1 MSTITI
7 RNVNEKT
14 KARLKLR
21 AARKG
26 LSMEEELRRILDDIA
41 LQDENEFG
49 LGTRIRQIHEKYGLE
64 QFDEPFVIPR
74 FDDDPKREPID
85 FSGPKFGTY
94 EDES

>member
-7 RNVNEKT
+7 RNVKEKT
-14 KARLKLR
+14 KTRLKMR

-26 LSMEEELRRILDDIA
+26 LSMEEELRRILDNIA

-49 LGTRIRQIHEKYGLE
+49 LGTRLRQIHQKYKLD

-74 FDDDPKREPID
+74 FDDVPAREPID
-85 FSGPKFGTY
+85 FTAPEYGFD
-94 EDES
+94 EDSL